1 MHNRHLARL
10 FSILIFV
17 FLASGAYLLL
27 PDQPK
32 RVATQTTPQNIVWSD
47 VATNTVVSENKP
59 TAISTTATIKLV
71 DKKNI
76 NTAVAKI
83 NPITTTTTT
92 EVIKK
97 TEIKNEEIKNPINA
111 TIEITDKKYLLQ
123 LPDKATAYDA
133 MQKLVIDKKI
143 SVTMKEFSGMG
154 EFLEEI
160 DGLKNN
166 NQTGEYWI
174 YYINGQ
180 SAKMGISTYVLKNND
195 LITWKYE
202 HAKF

>member
-1 MHNRHLARL
+1 MHNKHLARL

-17 FLASGAYLLL
+17 FLTSGAYLLL
-27 PDQPK
+27 SDQPK
-32 RVATQTTPQNIVWSD
+32 KIVTQPPPQNITWSD
-47 VATNTVVSENKP
+47 VATNTAISENQP
-59 TAISTTATIKLV
+59 AVSTTATAKLV
-71 DKKNI
+71 DKKNT
-76 NTAVAKI
+76 NTAVTKI
-83 NPITTTTTT
+83 DTTTTTT
-92 EVIKK
+92 EIIKK
-97 TEIKNEEIKNPINA
+97 PDIKNEEIKNPINV
-111 TIEITDKKYLLQ
+111 TIEITDKKYSLQ

-133 MQKLVIDKKI
+133 MQKLVTDQKI
-143 SVTMKEFSGMG
+143 SATMKEFSGMG

-180 SAKMGISTYVLKNND
+180 SAKMGISIYTLKNND

-202 HAKF
+202 KAKF